1 MGQNETFL
9 RRVMFFQKDMQP
21 KRTAACLPL
30 LSDIQRSELVNMT
43 LQRNQDTQKHTFTW
57 SDSVAILAIV
67 AESLSPRKFGVGT

>member
-1 MGQNETFL
+1 
-9 RRVMFFQKDMQP
+9 MFFQTDMQP

-43 LQRNQDTQKHTFTW
+43 LQRNQDNQKRTFTW
-57 SDSVAILAIV
+57 SDSVAIV